1 MSGDA
6 GAVSAALSHLGDYL
20 GWHVLLSL
28 SAMLIGVSISLPLA
42 VLCARLRLLRATAL
56 GFAGIIQTIPSLALL
71 ALFYPLLLGLSAF
84 TRATFGI
91 GFRALGFLPAL
102 AALALYS
109 MLPVLRNTIAG
120 LDGVDPAVK
129 KAARGVGMTH
139 SQMLFL
145 VELPLAAPVILAGIR
160 IAAVWV
166 IGTATLS
173 TPVGQTS
180 LGNYI
185 FTGLQTENWV
195 FVLFGCGAA
204 AVLTLLVDRLLALAE
219 AGVVRRSKLRIAAA
233 GLGLVLVFGAALL
246 PLTADAGSRPA
257 VVGTKNFEEQYIL
270 GALIEDRLRAA
281 GYSTVRRD
289 GLGSTVI
296 FDALAAGEIDVY
308 VDYSGTVWA
317 DDMKRR
323 DRPGRRAVL
332 AQMTD
337 WLRRTRGIR
346 CLGGLGFENAYAFAM
361 RRDRAAALGIHSLA
375 DLARFAPALRIGGDY
390 EIFSRPE
397 WRAVEQVYGVKFGT
411 ERQYQSNFL
420 YRAVA
425 SGDVDVVSA
434 FSTDGRI
441 PLYDLKVLSDPKG
454 ALPPYDAVL
463 LVSPARAK
471 DANFIAALT
480 PLLGAIDL
488 GRMQRANL
496 MADREKGK
504 RSPEEIAADLDAFV
518 AARRLQRGRK

>member
-1 MSGDA
+1 MNGDT
-6 GAVSAALSHLGDYL
+6 GAVSAAISHLPDYL

-28 SAMLIGVSISLPLA
+28 SAILIGVAISLPLA
-42 VLCARLRLLRATAL
+42 VVCTRSRTLRGAAL
-56 GFAGIIQTIPSLALL
+56 GAAGIIQTIPSLALL

-84 TRATFGI
+84 TRSSFGF

-102 AALALYS
+102 AALTLYS
-109 MLPVLRNTIAG
+109 MLPVLRNAIAG
-120 LDGVDPAVK
+120 LEGVDPAVK
-129 KAARGVGMTH
+129 TAARGVGMTRR
-139 SQMLFL
+139 QMLFL

-160 IAAVWV
+160 IAAVLV

-185 FTGLQTENWV
+185 FAGLQTENWV
-195 FVLFGCGAA
+195 FVLFGCAA
-204 AVLTLLVDRLLALAE
+204 AAALALVVDRLLALAE
-219 AGVVRRSKLRIAAA
+219 TGVVRRSNPRIAIA
-233 GLGLVLVFGAALL
+233 GFGLAIVFGAGLF
-246 PLTADAGSRPA
+246 PLAAGAQNPPV

-296 FDALAAGEIDVY
+296 FDALAAGEVDAY

-323 DRPGRRAVL
+323 DRPGRQAVL
-332 AQMTD
+332 VQMTD
-337 WLRRTRGIR
+337 WLMRTHGIR
-346 CLGGLGFENAYAFAM
+346 CVGPLGFENAYAFAM
-361 RRDRAAALGIHSLA
+361 RPARAAALGIHSLA
-375 DLARFAPALRIGGDY
+375 DLASQAPSLRIGGDY

-397 WRAVEQVYGVKFGT
+397 WHAVEQVYDVKFGT

-425 SGDVDVVSA
+425 SGDVDVISA
-434 FSTDGRI
+434 FSSDGRI
-441 PLYDLKVLSDPKG
+441 AQYGLKVLSDPRG

-463 LVSPARAK
+463 LVSPARAN
-471 DANFIAALT
+471 DANFIAALK

-488 GRMQRANL
+488 VRMQRANL
-496 MADREKGK
+496 MADREIDKQ
-504 RSPEEIAADLDAFV
+504 SPEEIAARLDALV
-518 AARRLQRGRK
+518 AHRRLQPARK